1 MSSAEPQLTVEPRS
15 APALRDARRAF
26 EICNACRYCEGFCA
40 VFPAMTQRR
49 EFADGDLTYLANL
62 CHNFKGCF
70 HACQYAPP
78 HPFGVNL
85 PATLARVRLDS
96 YEAYAWPAPL
106 AALYR
111 RNGLVVS
118 VITAAAIALV
128 LGFAFGLGPAGAVQ
142 PHLGPA
148 AFYAVIPWAV
158 MAGVA
163 GLSIG
168 FSLLALAV
176 GAVRFW
182 RDTGGGPAAQ
192 PAPLAQAAGEAL
204 SLRYLGGGH
213 AGKDGCN
220 DTDEGFSQRR
230 RRFHHALFYGF
241 ALCFAATS
249 VAFLYD
255 HFLGWAAPY
264 PLFSLPVVLG
274 TLGGI
279 GMVVGATGL
288 AVIKVVTDPAPTAR
302 SVLGADYALLALL
315 ALVAATGLLLLG
327 VRDTGAMGTVLAV
340 HLGCV
345 LALFVTIPYGKMVHG
360 LYRSMAL
367 LRHAIEARTAP
378 EAAVPAP
385 RTPRFTVTRSRGGG

>member
-1 MSSAEPQLTVEPRS
+1 MPLSEPE
-15 APALRDARRAF
+15 AGAALREARRAF

-49 EFADGDLTYLANL
+49 EFADGDLSYLANL
-62 CHNFKGCF
+62 CHDCKGCF
-70 HACQYAPP
+70 QACQYAPP

-85 PATLARVRLDS
+85 PRTLARVRLAS

-111 RNGLVVS
+111 RNGLALS
-118 VITAAAIALV
+118 VITAGAIALV
-128 LGFAFGLGPAGAVQ
+128 LAFASGLGAA
-142 PHLGPA
+142 HLGA
-148 AFYAVIPWAV
+148 GAFYAVIPWAV

-163 GLSIG
+163 GLSAG

-182 RDTGGGPAAQ
+182 KDSGGGSAAGA
-192 PAPLAQAAGEAL
+192 APLAQAAGEAL

-213 AGKDGCN
+213 EGHDGCN
-220 DTDEGFSQRR
+220 DLDEGFSQRR

-241 ALCFAATS
+241 ALCFAATC

-255 HFLGWAAPY
+255 HFLRRAAPY

-279 GMVVGATGL
+279 AMVVGAAGL
-288 AVIKVVTDPAPTAR
+288 AVIKVATDPAPTAR

-315 ALVAATGLLLLG
+315 TLVAVTGLLLLG
-327 VRDTGAMGTVLAV
+327 VRETGAMGAVLAI

-345 LALFVTIPYGKMVHG
+345 LALFATIPYSKMVHG
-360 LYRSMAL
+360 LYRALAL
-367 LRHAIEARTAP
+367 LRHAIEARDPSAVAP
-378 EAAVPAP
+378 PDRQP
-385 RTPRFTVTRSRGGG
+385 PRFTVTRSRGQG